1 MPRSPSAPKEPYLKC
16 SSSFAKTSF
25 SSRKNFVHVNHAPD
39 ASKITIPITEIHR
52 MRLAFAERLIVICA
66 FCSRLAVSRRFA
78 TRYQH
83 GDTAPCL
90 QRCDVE
96 IRHVGSDEF
105 WSLFRTSS
113 NIQRLRLSP
122 AH

>member
-1 MPRSPSAPKEPYLKC
+1 MPRSPSAPREPYLKC

-25 SSRKNFVHVNHAPD
+25 SSRKNFIHVNHAPN
-39 ASKITIPITEIHR
+39 ASTITTTIAEIKR
-52 MRLAFAERLIVICA
+52 MRLAFGERLIVACA
-66 FCSRLAVSRRFA
+66 SRCSRLAVSRRFA
-78 TRYQH
+78 THYQH

-96 IRHVGSDEF
+96 IRHVGSDGL
-105 WSLFRTSS
+105 WSLFRTFS

-122 AH
+122 A

>member
-1 MPRSPSAPKEPYLKC
+1 MPRSPSPPREPYLKC

-52 MRLAFAERLIVICA
+52 MRLAFAERLILVCA
-66 FCSRLAVSRRFA
+66 SPCSRLAVSRRFV
-78 TRYQH
+78 TCYQH
-83 GDTAPCL
+83 GATAGCL

-96 IRHVGSDEF
+96 IRHVGSDGL
-105 WSLFRTSS
+105 WSLFRTFS
-113 NIQRLRLSP
+113 
-122 AH
+122 

>member
-1 MPRSPSAPKEPYLKC
+1 MPRSPSAPSEPYLKC

-39 ASKITIPITEIHR
+39 TSKITIPITEIHT
-52 MRLAFAERLIVICA
+52 MRLAFAERLIVACA
-66 FCSRLAVSRRFA
+66 SRCSRLAVSRRFA
-78 TRYQH
+78 IRHQH

-96 IRHVGSDEF
+96 IRHVGSDEVR
-105 WSLFRTSS
+105 SLFRTFSD
-113 NIQRLRLSP
+113 IQ
-122 AH
+122 